1 MTHKHVCVHITQT
14 ISLRTEAFFFL
25 PTFSQLN
32 LWIQGQY
39 NLFHWYRIFVKG
51 IRAMQWSSQKYS
63 VHVAD
68 YNTNTHVTLRRPPL
82 FSTQEDWCHP
92 PVFPFAL
99 VIYTSLKIWEEECGG
114 LKWNHPTRSKHALIA
129 TLISHLSAF
138 LFTMKQ
144 NWRRCHSMYQ
154 EEVYLTV
161 YLIWIFQNKKG
172 HVADVILIYF

>member
-1 MTHKHVCVHITQT
+1 MRSYNPDNFFEDRSI
-14 ISLRTEAFFFL
+14 FFL
-25 PTFSQLN
+25 PTFSQLD

-114 LKWNHPTRSKHALIA
+114 LKWNHPTHSKH
-129 TLISHLSAF
+129 TLSQHLSVIYQHFSLQWNKTGGDVTACIRKKF
-138 LFTMKQ
+138 IWLF
-144 NWRRCHSMYQ
+144 
-154 EEVYLTV
+154 
-161 YLIWIFQNKKG
+161 I
-172 HVADVILIYF
+172 